1 MTIEEELDFLGN
13 YIKIMNYRFGNG
25 IRIIYDIPEDL
36 RKLKLLKICP
46 FSLSLKTP
54 LPMALSKA
62 TAAWEIVLTCREQ
75 GDDLVVTVSDNGQ
88 GIAKDKLFDLCHAL
102 AHCANY
108 GQTRKGHI
116 GLVNVHRG

>member
-1 MTIEEELDFLGN
+1 M
-13 YIKIMNYRFGNG
+13 
-25 IRIIYDIPEDL
+25 
-36 RKLKLLKICP
+36 KLLK
-46 FSLSLKTP
+46 FVLQP
-54 LPMALSKA
+54 LLENAITHGFEQSDGRG
-62 TAAWEIVLTCREQ
+62 EIVLTCREQ

-116 GLVNVHRG
+116 GLVNVHRRLQIYFGNGYGIKINSIQGKGTNIEMLVHIVK